1 MHIGLELNY
10 RFRIKKI
17 DLIDVFEKHLFD
29 NRNKKVGEVKLK
41 EIMDRVQ
48 KEPFLLGDDD

>member
-17 DLIDVFEKHLFD
+17 DLIDVFEKYLFD

-41 EIMDRVQ
+41 EIMDRV
-48 KEPFLLGDDD
+48 